1 MWRAKDFG
9 ERWHYLAI
17 KSLRG
22 SKSVWEPIGVYCAV
36 QNKNLTLLFGF
47 SDRWALWEGDILG
60 SWQLTSCKYVFFL
73 GKKNKKI
80 KFFLGENEIKKYKK
94 KHMNAR
100 NATC

>member
-17 KSLRG
+17 KSLGG
-22 SKSVWEPIGVYCAV
+22 SKTVWEPVGVYCAV

-47 SDRWALWEGDILG
+47 SDRWALGEGGGHFRELAIYQG
-60 SWQLTSCKYVFFL
+60 
-73 GKKNKKI
+73 GKRQ
-80 KFFLGENEIKKYKK
+80 
-94 KHMNAR
+94 MNAR